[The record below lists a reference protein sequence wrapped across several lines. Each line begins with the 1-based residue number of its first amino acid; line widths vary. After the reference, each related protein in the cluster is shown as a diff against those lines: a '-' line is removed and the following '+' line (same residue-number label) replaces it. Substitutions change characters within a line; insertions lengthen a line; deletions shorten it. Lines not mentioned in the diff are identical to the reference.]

1 MTHANLPD
9 PAPRVEVLPLPQSS
23 LTDREQWTVPEQ
35 EPAPIDFAAAPPV
48 MGRLRQFTRHASLF
62 TLSNLASLAANGAL
76 AFVLPRILSME
87 SYGYYRLFLLY
98 GGFAGLLHLG
108 FLDGVLIR
116 WAENPATLE
125 RELKPAFR
133 FLALEHLLLLPAVG
147 FSALLITGSS
157 SLALVAAVLVYV
169 ALWNWGCLGQYA
181 LQARKSFGPLS
192 LFIVAAPVLTLGGA
206 LILHRVWRLSLVNVI
221 ACSLVANLVATFM
234 QWRFVVDR
242 VEPKPVTSRILRL
255 GFHHIGLGWSILGA
269 NLIAA
274 LAVSLD
280 RFVLSAKFPI
290 RDFAIYSFAANALGL
305 TYNMILSVARVVFPY
320 LAQDVSRSGLTRAFE
335 AGEAG
340 VLLLWS
346 AGLAAYFPVAWIVQH
361 WLPAYQQSLPLI
373 QVLMLATGFVA
384 AVQVVHSPV
393 LRLLRKQNLFL
404 VGACAGLL
412 TAGVLLMMA
421 ASSLRLIWFAW
432 AMVGSA
438 GAWWLVNELILQHAG
453 VQRASRTLLQ
463 FLLWALACVVFL
475 LCVSRQSLAVSASL
489 YTVWLLVLG
498 PWLWS
503 VAARSLRLPAVSLAS
518 LLRYRNAFLG

>member
-1 MTHANLPD
+1 MSTLPD
-9 PAPRVEVLPLPQSS
+9 PVPEVSPPPQSP
-23 LTDREQWTVPEQ
+23 LTGQEQWNLPEQ
-35 EPAPIDFAAAPPV
+35 ERVAIDLPVAPRV

-98 GGFAGLLHLG
+98 GGFAGLLHLC

-116 WAENPATLE
+116 WAESPAALE
-125 RELKPAFR
+125 SELTPAFR
-133 FLALEHLLLLPAVG
+133 FLALEHLLLLPAIG
-147 FSALLITGSS
+147 FSALLITGKSTS
-157 SLALVAAVLVYV
+157 ALIAAILIYV

-181 LQARKSFGPLS
+181 LQARKLFGSLS
-192 LFIVAAPVLTLGGA
+192 LFIVAAPILTLGGA
-206 LILHRVWRLSLVNVI
+206 LLLHWVWHLTLVNVI
-221 ACSLVANLVATFM
+221 ACCLVANFIVTIM
-234 QWRFVVDR
+234 QWRFVTGR
-242 VEPKPVTSRILRL
+242 VKPERVRIRILRL
-255 GFHHIGLGWSILGA
+255 GFHDIGLGWSVLGA

-320 LAQDVSRSGLTRAFE
+320 LAQDVSRSGLSRALE

-346 AGLAAYFPVAWIVQH
+346 AGLAAYFPVAWIVQR

-384 AVQVVHSPV
+384 AVQVVHSPF
-393 LRLLRKQNLFL
+393 LRLLRKQNQFL

-412 TAGVLLMMA
+412 TAGVLLMLAM
-421 ASSLRLIWFAW
+421 SSLRLIWFAW

-438 GAWWLVNELILQHAG
+438 AAWWLANELILQHAG
-453 VQRASRTLLQ
+453 VQRVSRTLRQ
-463 FLLWALACVVFL
+463 FLLWALSGTVFL
-475 LCVSRQSLAVSASL
+475 LCVSRQSLVVSAGL
-489 YTVWLLVLG
+489 YTVWLLAFG

-503 VAARSLRLPAVSLAS
+503 IAARRLGLPTVNLTSLV
-518 LLRYRNAFLG
+518 RYRDAFLG